1 MRFST
6 VIAAGVLFTV
16 LGCGDASSEEA
27 AEDIVD
33 DESVDETQ
41 RAGDIIELSGNPLVG
56 ATIYA
61 PYCQAC
67 HGVDGVGID
76 GFRLSD
82 VVIVEGTVNVILF
95 GRYTMP
101 AFESIL
107 SDQDIADVLAFIQTL

>member
-1 MRFST
+1 M
-6 VIAAGVLFTV
+6 VIAAGILVTL
-16 LGCGDASSEEA
+16 LGCGDDSSEWT

-33 DESVDETQ
+33 DDPVDETE
-41 RAGDIIELSGNPLVG
+41 RAGEIIELSGNPVVG
-56 ATIYA
+56 GTIYA

-67 HGVDGVGID
+67 HGVDGIGID
-76 GFRLSD
+76 GIRLSD

-107 SDQDIADVLAFIQTL
+107 SDQDIADVLAFIKTF